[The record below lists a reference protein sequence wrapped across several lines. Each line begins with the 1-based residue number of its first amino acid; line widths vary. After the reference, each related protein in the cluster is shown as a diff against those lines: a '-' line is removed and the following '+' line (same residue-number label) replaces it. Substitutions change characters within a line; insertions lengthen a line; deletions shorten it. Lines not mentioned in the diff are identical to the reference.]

1 MAVRKITLAWKCE
14 LCGVELKLR
23 SSAEPEKRLRES
35 IRLHRA
41 KEHPHL

>member
-1 MAVRKITLAWKCE
+1 MAKKITLAWRCE

-23 SSAEPEKRLRES
+23 TAVDPEVRMREN

-41 KEHPHL
+41 KEHPQL